1 MSTQPPEPYKQPTRH
16 QLMDQISA
24 MGPAL
29 RLYRASN
36 DWWAAKY
43 QGEKFWFPPDLGGSL
58 VMHPATREYVRADGI
73 HEVRS
78 RTGTLYTEAKLGQ
91 PMRRSGHGVRP
102 GMHASEIAAFLIDK
116 YAKVGV
122 VMLTGNE
129 AQDIE
134 AKNTSRRLVYQFIK
148 AWADREIAAR
158 AEFKAKFEANP
169 KNANLRMPDP
179 TAPQRRAQE
188 WLDSNAL
195 AEGTLRYSCEYGCY
209 ATDDYEQYRRH
220 MLAAHKQDTPP
231 TPVNPAAEA
240 NAATPAAD
248 TEALRALI
256 AEVEALKQNLSERE
270 AKIAAREAEIED
282 RTARRQ
288 KKKEAEGAAP

>member
-1 MSTQPPEPYKQPTRH
+1 MSTQPPESYKQPTRH
-16 QLMDQISA
+16 QLMEQISA

-43 QGEKFWFPPDLGGSL
+43 QGEKFWFPPDLGGGL
-58 VMHPATREYVRADGI
+58 VQHPVTREYVRADGI
-73 HEVRS
+73 HDVRD
-78 RTGTLYTEAKLGQ
+78 RVGTLYTEAKLGQ
-91 PMRRSGHGVRP
+91 PARKSGHGVRP

-116 YAKVGV
+116 YAHVGV

-129 AQDIE
+129 AQDVE
-134 AKNTSRRLVYQFIK
+134 AKNASRRVVYRFIK
-148 AWADREIAAR
+148 AWAEREIAAR
-158 AEFKAKFEANP
+158 SEFKAKFEANP

-179 TAPQRRAQE
+179 TETQRRAQE

-209 ATDDYEQYRRH
+209 ASDDYEQYRRH

-240 NAATPAAD
+240 SPVTPVAD
-248 TEALRALI
+248 AEALRALI
-256 AEVEALKQNLSERE
+256 ADVEKLKQNLADRE
-270 AKIAAREAEIED
+270 AKLEAREAALK
-282 RTARRQ
+282 RP
-288 KKKEAEGAAP
+288 KKKEAEGATP